1 MGLLDAFAG
10 DAAKKAQLAQLKKG
24 KNPDQIKAI
33 DFFLDNGG
41 GCLNK
46 ESPWKM
52 ADYLAHVTDK
62 VNALN
67 LKAKAIEKIGLDESE
82 IQEIEPIMLSSFIFD
97 KDTYIKISGDS
108 AVSSQYAVTWLFFS
122 ATQVYTYKF
131 ILDTTSDNTWEI
143 THDLFYTDITCFTT
157 QKKVV
162 ENIKSKMVS
171 AGGCS
176 GCLGGMKEN
185 ISKRNYVID
194 TLEIDVPQASF
205 SFEMRDSANIERSI
219 QAVKNM
225 LRDKKYDK

>member
-1 MGLLDAFAG
+1 MADVFSTSAMQ
-10 DAAKKAQLAQLKKG
+10 KAQLMQLKKG
-24 KNPDQIKAI
+24 KTEEQKKAI
-33 DFFLDNGG
+33 DYFLSNGSG
-41 GCLNK
+41 GCLSK
-46 ESPWKM
+46 DDTWKTS
-52 ADYLAHVTDK
+52 DYLQHVTNK
-62 VNALN
+62 INSLN
-67 LKAKAIEKIGLDESE
+67 LKARAIENIGLDESE
-82 IQEIEPIMLSSFIFD
+82 IQEIEPIMLSSFLFG
-97 KDTYIKISGDS
+97 KDTYIKINADG
-108 AVSSQYAVTWLFFS
+108 AVSNQYAVTWLFFS

-157 QKKVV
+157 QRRVV

-176 GCLGGMKEN
+176 GCLGGQKEEF
-185 ISKRNYVID
+185 SKRNYVVD

-205 SFEMRDSANIERSI
+205 SFEMRNSENVERSI